1 MTYGEVVLM
10 ANTEGLQ
17 KTLEHIKE
25 HPKEWDQH
33 RWHMCFAGIALRL
46 LRGAVIEPGDVCT
59 CCDVLKVD
67 GETLRSWEISDLAQE
82 ALELTDQ
89 QAAQLFNG
97 RHRLDALTSLVAE
110 FTAEAPV
117 PA

>member
-1 MTYGEVVLM
+1 M

-46 LRGAVIEPGDVCT
+46 LRGAVIVGDADPLCA
-59 CCDVLKVD
+59 LLQID
-67 GETLRSWEISDLAQE
+67 GETVFSFDIADLAQE
-82 ALELTDQ
+82 ALELTDK

-97 RHRLDALTSLVAE
+97 LHRLDTLTSLVADNIA
-110 FTAEAPV
+110 AEAPV